1 MRRGPLEANELC
13 GSVGIGTLNT
23 AARAKNKALGW
34 YVGIFARFATPWRT
48 ALEETQ

>member
-1 MRRGPLEANELC
+1 MGRGLFEANELC
-13 GSVGIGTLNT
+13 GSVRIGTLNT
-23 AARAKNKALGW
+23 TARAKNKALGW